1 MTKST
6 ITINGHVYDA
16 ITGQAVDGSG
26 KVLRQRASQNKQVTP
41 DIVPVK
47 ARGQIKPAP
56 RPKHEIHAPAQAM
69 HSSLQKSKTLQ
80 RQALQKPSPDSKR
93 SPMISRFAKK
103 PVTEKTITEVS
114 EVKNENIDQPA
125 PIHPTVAK
133 IMNQKTAKIA
143 EASKPKLSGSEL
155 KEKLIKERLEEVK
168 EAPHKKE
175 RPNWVARQPRLVTI
189 LSSTLA
195 LLLLGGY
202 LTYITLPS
210 ISLKMAAT
218 RAGVDATLPDY
229 KPEGYSLD
237 GPIAYNSGE
246 VVISYKS
253 ETNNSAYE
261 LTQKSTNWDSEALL
275 DNYVTE
281 QTNSYLTYQEKGV
294 TVYTFNNEAVW
305 VNGGLLYTIS
315 GDAKLSADQ
324 IMNLATSI

>member
-16 ITGQAVDGSG
+16 VTGQAVDGSG
-26 KVLRQRASQNKQVTP
+26 KVLRQRMQTMSDVA
-41 DIVPVK
+41 PVK
-47 ARGQIKPAP
+47 IRGQIKPAP
-56 RPKHEIHAPAQAM
+56 RPKHEVHAPAQAI
-69 HSSLQKSKTLQ
+69 HSALQKSTTLQ
-80 RQALQKPSPDSKR
+80 RQALQKPTPDSKR

-103 PVTEKTITEVS
+103 PNVKQPNTEPS
-114 EVKNENIDQPA
+114 EVKNQSVNEPA

-133 IMNQKTAKIA
+133 IINQKAARIA
-143 EASKPKLSGSEL
+143 EANKPKLSGSEL

-168 EAPHKKE
+168 EAPRKKE
-175 RPNWVARQPRLVTI
+175 RPDWVTRQPKMVTI

-202 LTYITLPS
+202 LTYISMPS
-210 ISLKMAAT
+210 ISLKVAAT

-237 GPIAYNSGE
+237 GPITYNSGE

-253 ETNNSAYE
+253 ETSGSAYE

-275 DNYVTE
+275 DNYVSE
-281 QTNSYLTYQEKGV
+281 QTDSYLTYQEKGI
-294 TVYTFNNEAVW
+294 TVYAFNNEAVW
-305 VNGGLLYTIS
+305 INGGLLYTIS

-324 IMNLATSI
+324 IMDLATSI